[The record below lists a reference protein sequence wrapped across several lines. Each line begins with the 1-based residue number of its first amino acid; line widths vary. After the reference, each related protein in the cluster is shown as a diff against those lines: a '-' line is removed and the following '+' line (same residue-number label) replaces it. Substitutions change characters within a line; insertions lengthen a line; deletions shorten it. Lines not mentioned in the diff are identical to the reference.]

1 MAQLLIEG
9 NTLVVRLGIVDTML
23 SVRSTIRVPLTAVQR
38 VYVDPVVAEEPR
50 GIKAPGTHV
59 PGLLTKGTF
68 HCDGVKTFWNVRR
81 GTNAV
86 VVELAGQK
94 FDRLVIEQANPE
106 AIVQDIV
113 SATDF
118 LL

>member
-1 MAQLLIEG
+1 MAQLHVQGE
-9 NTLVVRLGIVDTML
+9 TLVVRLGIFDTML
-23 SVRSTIRVPLTAVQR
+23 SVRSSMKFPLSAVQR

-50 GIKAPGTHV
+50 GIKAPGTHLQ
-59 PGLLTKGTF
+59 GLLTKGTF

-113 SATDF
+113 SAKD
-118 LL
+118 LLT